1 MDRNFHANHPQSGS
15 IDAAPLIGKLV
26 PLLILIIVLLVV
38 AAGVVVTVDAGT
50 VGVVKRFGA
59 VQDRPLPEGLHFK
72 LPFAEEVVPMSTR
85 LTASEAKASAA
96 SRDLQIVTT
105 DVTTTYSLNG
115 AVAPMTF
122 QRVGTP
128 EKVAV
133 TIVSPAIQESVK
145 AVTAKFT
152 AEQLVTQREA
162 VKQQIQQAIES
173 FIVATLSEK
182 GLQGALTIANVA
194 ITDFKFS
201 DEFNKAI
208 EAKVQAEQDAL
219 KAKNEKLRRVTQAEA
234 AAEEVK
240 LAAAAQAFTIEAE
253 SKARADAITREAE
266 ALAGR
271 PEVLRLRSIERW
283 DGVLPRITSG
293 DGVMQML
300 PLDPALLESSKKN
313 P

>member
-1 MDRNFHANHPQSGS
+1 MNSSTSGS
-15 IDAAPLIGKLV
+15 VEAGQLAGKLA
-26 PLLILIIVLLVV
+26 PLLIIIILLLVA

-59 VQDRPLPEGLHFK
+59 VQDRALPEGLHFK
-72 LPFAEEVVPMSTR
+72 LPFAEEVIPMSTR
-85 LTASEAKASAA
+85 LTASEARASAA
-96 SRDLQIVTT
+96 SRDLQIVST
-105 DVTTTYSLNG
+105 DVTTTYALNG
-115 AVAPMTF
+115 EIAPMTF

-128 EKVAV
+128 EKVAA
-133 TIVSPAIQESVK
+133 TIVNPAIQESVK

-162 VKQQIQQAIES
+162 VKQQIQQAIET
-173 FIVATLSEK
+173 FINTTLSEK
-182 GLQGALTIANVA
+182 NLRGALSIANVA

-208 EAKVQAEQDAL
+208 EAKVQAEQEAL
-219 KAKNEKLRRVTQAEA
+219 QAKNEKLRRVTQAEA
-234 AAEEVK
+234 AAAEVR
-240 LAAAAQAFTIEAE
+240 LSAEAQAFTIEAE
-253 SKARADAITREAE
+253 SIARAEAIQREAE
-266 ALAGR
+266 ALTGR

-293 DGVMQML
+293 DGILQML
-300 PLDPALLESSKKN
+300 QLDPKMLESSGRN

>member
-1 MDRNFHANHPQSGS
+1 MKHPHSFSGS
-15 IDAAPLIGKLV
+15 VDPGPLIAKIA
-26 PLLILIIVLLVV
+26 PLLILAILVLVV

-59 VQDRPLPEGLHFK
+59 VQDQALPEGLHFK
-72 LPFAEEVVPMSTR
+72 LPFAEEVVPMDTR

-96 SRDLQIVTT
+96 SRDLQTVTT
-105 DVTTTYSLNG
+105 DVTTTYALDG
-115 AVAPMTF
+115 TIAPLTF
-122 QRVGTP
+122 QRVGVP
-128 EKVAV
+128 AKVAT
-133 TIVSPAIQESVK
+133 TIVAPAIQESVK

-152 AEQLVTQREA
+152 AEELVTQREK
-162 VKQQIQQAIES
+162 VKQQIQQAIAS
-173 FIVATLSEK
+173 FIDTTLNEK
-182 GLQGALTIANVA
+182 GLRGALHIANVA

-208 EAKVQAEQDAL
+208 EAKVQAEQEAL

-234 AAEEVK
+234 AASEVK
-240 LAAAAQAFTIEAE
+240 LAAEAQAFTIEAE

-266 ALAGR
+266 ALTGR

-283 DGVLPRITSG
+283 DGVLPKITTAEG
-293 DGVMQML
+293 ILQML
-300 PLDPALLESSKKN
+300 PLDPKILEDPKRN

>member
-1 MDRNFHANHPQSGS
+1 MKHSISGS
-15 IDAAPLIGKLV
+15 ADAAQLAGKFA
-26 PLLILIIVLLVV
+26 PLLIIVILLLVA
-38 AAGVVVTVDAGT
+38 AAGVFVTVDAGT

-59 VQDRPLPEGLHFK
+59 VKDVALPEGLHFK
-72 LPFAEEVVPMSTR
+72 MPFAEEVVPMTTR
-85 LTASEAKASAA
+85 LTASEAKATAA

-105 DVTTTYSLNG
+105 DVTTTYAING
-115 AVAPMTF
+115 ALAPLTF

-128 EKVAV
+128 EKIAA
-133 TIVSPAIQESVK
+133 TIVNPAVQESVK

-152 AEQLVTQREA
+152 AEQLVTQREV

-173 FIVATLSEK
+173 FINTTLDEK
-182 GLQGALTIANVA
+182 EVQGALNIANVA

-208 EAKVQAEQDAL
+208 ESKVQAEQAAL
-219 KAKNEKLRRVTQAEA
+219 QAKNEKLRRVTQAEA

-253 SKARADAITREAE
+253 SIARAEAITREAE
-266 ALAGR
+266 ALSGR
-271 PEVLRLRSIERW
+271 PEVLRLRTIERW
-283 DGVLPRITSG
+283 DGVMPRITSG
-293 DGVMQML
+293 EGVMQML
-300 PLDPALLESSKKN
+300 QLDPQMLEGSAKK

>member
-1 MDRNFHANHPQSGS
+1 MA
-15 IDAAPLIGKLV
+15 GKFA
-26 PLLILIIVLLVV
+26 PLLIIVILLLVA
-38 AAGVVVTVDAGT
+38 AAGVFVTVDAGT

-59 VQDRPLPEGLHFK
+59 VKDVALPEGLHFK
-72 LPFAEEVVPMSTR
+72 MPFAEEVVPMTTR
-85 LTASEAKASAA
+85 LTASEAKATAA

-105 DVTTTYSLNG
+105 DVTTTYAING
-115 AVAPMTF
+115 ALAPLTF

-128 EKVAV
+128 EKIAA
-133 TIVSPAIQESVK
+133 TIVNPAVQESVK

-152 AEQLVTQREA
+152 AEQLVTQREV

-173 FIVATLSEK
+173 FINTTLDEK
-182 GLQGALTIANVA
+182 EVQGALNIANVA

-208 EAKVQAEQDAL
+208 ESKVQAEQAAL
-219 KAKNEKLRRVTQAEA
+219 QAKNEKLRRVTQAEA

-253 SKARADAITREAE
+253 SIARAEAITREAE
-266 ALAGR
+266 ALSGR
-271 PEVLRLRSIERW
+271 PEVLRLRTIERW
-283 DGVLPRITSG
+283 DGVMPRITSG
-293 DGVMQML
+293 EGVMQML
-300 PLDPALLESSKKN
+300 QLDPQMLEGSAKK

>member
-1 MDRNFHANHPQSGS
+1 MKQAISGS
-15 IDAAPLIGKLV
+15 ADPAQLAGKLA
-26 PLLILIIVLLVV
+26 PILIVVILLLVA
-38 AAGVVVTVDAGT
+38 AAGVFVTVDAGT

-59 VQDRPLPEGLHFK
+59 VKDVALPEGLHFK
-72 LPFAEEVVPMSTR
+72 MPFAEEVVPMTTR
-85 LTASEAKASAA
+85 LTASEAKATAA

-105 DVTTTYSLNG
+105 DVTTTYALSG
-115 AVAPMTF
+115 AMAPLIF

-128 EKVAV
+128 DKVAA
-133 TIVSPAIQESVK
+133 TIVNPAIQESVK

-152 AEQLVTQREA
+152 AEQLVTQRET
-162 VKQQIQQAIES
+162 VKQQIQQAIEA
-173 FIVATLSEK
+173 FINATLGEK
-182 GLQGALTIANVA
+182 DIEGGISIANVA

-208 EAKVQAEQDAL
+208 EAKVQAEQEAL
-219 KAKNEKLRRVTQAEA
+219 QAKNEKLRRVTQAEA

-253 SKARADAITREAE
+253 SKARADAIMREAE
-266 ALAGR
+266 ALSGR

-293 DGVMQML
+293 EGMLQML
-300 PLDPALLESSKKN
+300 PLDPGMLEGSSKK

>member
-1 MDRNFHANHPQSGS
+1 MKHSISGS
-15 IDAAPLIGKLV
+15 ADSTQLIGKLA
-26 PLLILIIVLLVV
+26 PLLIVVILLLVA
-38 AAGVVVTVDAGT
+38 AAGVFVTVDAGT

-59 VQDRPLPEGLHFK
+59 VKDVALPEGLHFK
-72 LPFAEEVVPMSTR
+72 LPFAEEVVPMTTR
-85 LTASEAKASAA
+85 LTASEAKATAA

-105 DVTTTYSLNG
+105 DVTTTYAING
-115 AVAPMTF
+115 DLAPLTF

-128 EKVAV
+128 EKIAV
-133 TIVSPAIQESVK
+133 TIVNPAVQESVK

-152 AEQLVTQREA
+152 AEQLVTQREV

-173 FIVATLSEK
+173 FINTTLDEK
-182 GLQGALTIANVA
+182 EVQGALNIANVA

-208 EAKVQAEQDAL
+208 ESKVQAEQAAL
-219 KAKNEKLRRVTQAEA
+219 QAKNEKLRRVTQAEA

-253 SKARADAITREAE
+253 SIARAEAITREAE
-266 ALAGR
+266 ALSGR

-283 DGVLPRITSG
+283 DGVLPRISSG
-293 DGVMQML
+293 DGMLQML
-300 PLDPALLESSKKN
+300 QLDPKMLEGSSKK

>member
-1 MDRNFHANHPQSGS
+1 MKHTISGS
-15 IDAAPLIGKLV
+15 ADPAQLAGKLA
-26 PLLILIIVLLVV
+26 PLLIVVILLLVA
-38 AAGVVVTVDAGT
+38 AAGVMVKVDAGT

-59 VQDRPLPEGLHFK
+59 VKETPLPEGLHFK

-85 LTASEAKASAA
+85 LTASEAKATAA

-105 DVTTTYSLNG
+105 DVTTTYALNG
-115 AVAPMTF
+115 GIAPFTF

-128 EKVAV
+128 DKVAT
-133 TIVSPAIQESVK
+133 TIVNPAIQESVK

-152 AEQLVTQREA
+152 AEQLVTQREV
-162 VKQQIQQAIES
+162 VKQQIQQAIEA
-173 FIVATLSEK
+173 FINTTLGEK
-182 GLQGALTIANVA
+182 DLQGALSIANVA

-208 EAKVQAEQDAL
+208 EAKVQAEQQAL
-219 KAKNEKLRRVTQAEA
+219 QAKNEKLRRVTQAEA

-253 SKARADAITREAE
+253 SVARAEAIQREAE
-266 ALAGR
+266 ALTGR

-293 DGVMQML
+293 DGILQML
-300 PLDPALLESSKKN
+300 QLDPKMLEGSARN

>member
-1 MDRNFHANHPQSGS
+1 MKHSISGS
-15 IDAAPLIGKLV
+15 ADATQLVGKFAPLLV
-26 PLLILIIVLLVV
+26 IVILLFL
-38 AAGVVVTVDAGT
+38 AGAGVFVTVDAGT

-59 VQDRPLPEGLHFK
+59 VKDVALPEGLHFK
-72 LPFAEEVVPMSTR
+72 MPFAEEVVPMSTR
-85 LTASEAKASAA
+85 LTASEAKATAA

-105 DVTTTYSLNG
+105 DVTTTYAING
-115 AVAPMTF
+115 ALAPLTF

-128 EKVAV
+128 EKIAV
-133 TIVSPAIQESVK
+133 TIVNPAVQESVK

-152 AEQLVTQREA
+152 AEQLVTQRDV

-173 FIVATLSEK
+173 FINTTLGEK
-182 GLQGALTIANVA
+182 EVQGALNIANVA

-208 EAKVQAEQDAL
+208 ESKVQAEQAAL
-219 KAKNEKLRRVTQAEA
+219 QAKNEKLRRVTQAEA

-253 SKARADAITREAE
+253 SIARAEAITREAE
-266 ALAGR
+266 ALSGR
-271 PEVLRLRSIERW
+271 PEVLRLRTIERW
-283 DGVLPRITSG
+283 DGVMPRITSG
-293 DGVMQML
+293 EGVMQML
-300 PLDPALLESSKKN
+300 QLDPQMLEGSAKK

>member
-1 MDRNFHANHPQSGS
+1 MKIKHSTSGS
-15 IDAAPLIGKLV
+15 ADPAQLAGKLA
-26 PLLILIIVLLVV
+26 PILVVVILLLVL
-38 AAGVVVTVDAGT
+38 AAGVVVTVDAGN

-59 VQDRPLPEGLHFK
+59 VQETALPEGLHFK
-72 LPFAEEVVPMSTR
+72 LPFVEEVVPMTTR
-85 LTASEAKASAA
+85 LTASEAKATAA

-105 DVTTTYSLNG
+105 DVTTTYALNG
-115 AVAPMTF
+115 AIAPFTF
-122 QRVGTP
+122 QRVGLP
-128 EKVAV
+128 EKIAA
-133 TIVSPAIQESVK
+133 TIVNPAIMESVK

-162 VKQQIQQAIES
+162 VKQQIQQAIET
-173 FIVATLSEK
+173 FINTTLGEK
-182 GLQGALTIANVA
+182 DLQGALSIANVA

-208 EAKVQAEQDAL
+208 ESKVQAEQEAL
-219 KAKNEKLRRVTQAEA
+219 QAKNEKLRRVTQAEA

-240 LAAAAQAFTIEAE
+240 LAADAQAFTIEAE

-266 ALAGR
+266 ALSGR
-271 PEVLRLRSIERW
+271 PEVLHLRSIERW

-293 DGVMQML
+293 DGMIQML
-300 PLDPALLESSKKN
+300 QLDSKMLEGSSKN

>member
-1 MDRNFHANHPQSGS
+1 MKHSISGS
-15 IDAAPLIGKLV
+15 ADATQLAGKFAPLF
-26 PLLILIIVLLVV
+26 IIVILLLVA
-38 AAGVVVTVDAGT
+38 AAGVFVTVDAGT

-59 VQDRPLPEGLHFK
+59 VKDVALPEGLHFK
-72 LPFAEEVVPMSTR
+72 MPFAEEVVPMTTR
-85 LTASEAKASAA
+85 LTASEAKATAA

-105 DVTTTYSLNG
+105 DVTTTYAING
-115 AVAPMTF
+115 ALAPLTF

-128 EKVAV
+128 EKIAA
-133 TIVSPAIQESVK
+133 TIVNPAVQESVK

-152 AEQLVTQREA
+152 AEQLVTQREV

-173 FIVATLSEK
+173 FINTTLDEK
-182 GLQGALTIANVA
+182 EVQGALNIANVA

-208 EAKVQAEQDAL
+208 ESKVQAEQAAL
-219 KAKNEKLRRVTQAEA
+219 QAKNEKLRRVTQAEA

-253 SKARADAITREAE
+253 SIARAEAITREAE
-266 ALAGR
+266 ALSGR
-271 PEVLRLRSIERW
+271 PEVLRLRTIERW
-283 DGVLPRITSG
+283 DGVMPRITSG
-293 DGVMQML
+293 EGVMQML
-300 PLDPALLESSKKN
+300 QLDPQMLEGSAKK

>member
-1 MDRNFHANHPQSGS
+1 MQSTQSGS
-15 IDAAPLIGKLV
+15 ADPAQLAGKLA
-26 PLLILIIVLLVV
+26 PILIVVILLLVA

-59 VQDRPLPEGLHFK
+59 VRDTPLPEGLHFK

-85 LTASEAKASAA
+85 LTASEAKATAA

-105 DVTTTYSLNG
+105 DVTTTYALSG
-115 AVAPMTF
+115 AIAPFTF

-128 EKVAV
+128 EKVAA
-133 TIVSPAIQESVK
+133 TIVNPAIQESVK

-152 AEQLVTQREA
+152 AEQLVTQREV
-162 VKQQIQQAIES
+162 VKQQIQQAIEA
-173 FIVATLSEK
+173 FINTTLGEK
-182 GLQGALTIANVA
+182 DLQGALSIANVA

-208 EAKVQAEQDAL
+208 EAKVQAEQQAL
-219 KAKNEKLRRVTQAEA
+219 QAKNEKLRRVTQAEA

-253 SKARADAITREAE
+253 SIARAEAITREAE
-266 ALAGR
+266 ALSGR

-283 DGVLPRITSG
+283 DGVLPRISSG
-293 DGVMQML
+293 DNMLQML
-300 PLDPALLESSKKN
+300 QLDPKMLEGSSKN

>member
-1 MDRNFHANHPQSGS
+1 MKNSISGS
-15 IDAAPLIGKLV
+15 GDPTQLVGKLA
-26 PLLILIIVLLVV
+26 PLLIVVILLLVV
-38 AAGVVVTVDAGT
+38 GAGVMVTVDAGT

-59 VQDRPLPEGLHFK
+59 VKETPLPEGLHFK
-72 LPFAEEVVPMSTR
+72 LPFAEEVVPMTTR
-85 LTASEAKASAA
+85 LTASEAKATAA

-105 DVTTTYSLNG
+105 DVTTTYALNG
-115 AVAPMTF
+115 TIAPFTF
-122 QRVGTP
+122 QRVGLP
-128 EKVAV
+128 EKIAA
-133 TIVSPAIQESVK
+133 TIVNPAIMESVK

-162 VKQQIQQAIES
+162 VKQQIQQAIET
-173 FIVATLSEK
+173 FINTTLGEK
-182 GLQGALTIANVA
+182 DLQGALSIANVA

-208 EAKVQAEQDAL
+208 ESKVQAEQEAL
-219 KAKNEKLRRVTQAEA
+219 QAKNEKLRRVTQAEA

-266 ALAGR
+266 ALRGR
-271 PEVLRLRSIERW
+271 PEVLSLRSIERW

-293 DGVMQML
+293 DGMIQML
-300 PLDPALLESSKKN
+300 QLDSKLLESSSKN